1 MSNGQNSDFITRNHK
16 SVQGDVSGVPVG
28 DDQFAQVSLEA
39 PANERMRSEVFNGGW
54 DCGHG
59 GLRGS
64 RILVTQKLKCAFDV
78 LERARRVDYLRH
90 GLGRAAV
97 SSCARRVIH
106 ACTSSAR

>member
-39 PANERMRSEVFNGGW
+39 PANERMRSEVFNGGL
-54 DCGHG
+54 DCGR